1 MAELGYQEGRN
12 FTFDYIQTPDVEGYE
27 RNYRE
32 LAARK
37 VDVFLAVGNE
47 RALRAALL
55 AAEGRP
61 IAFLA
66 VDFDPLAR
74 GYVASLSRPGGN
86 VTGIFVRQLELAA
99 KRVEIAREAFPRA
112 TVIGIAFDTVS
123 HEQRD
128 AASEAARKLGL
139 EPRMIEVK
147 GQQDYGGAFN
157 AMDDARG
164 QPIILPA
171 GPMFF
176 RDREAIA
183 QALLERR
190 IPSIA
195 AFREN
200 MEAGALISYGFDL
213 MGLFYDIAAYV
224 HQIARGAKLSDMP
237 IEQSPR
243 FYMAVNLKTAA
254 SLGVSL
260 SDVFVARAN
269 EGTRMRRREFITLLG
284 AAAAWPLAARAQQP
298 SMPVVGW
305 LGSGSA
311 EPLLIAALHRGLRE
325 AGFIDRR
332 NVAFEYRWANGE
344 YERLPA
350 QVAELVER
358 RVAVIVA
365 GAPPAAH
372 AAKAATSTIPVVF
385 SLGTDPVKTGLVESL
400 NRPGGNLTGITQFS
414 TELEAKRLE
423 ILRESVPNANLI
435 ALLVNPNF
443 PASK

>member
-1 MAELGYQEGRN
+1 MASYIERRKFLATLGGAAAWPLALRAQQQPKMLRVGFVGIQPRESPFYTNFLNRMAELGYQEGRN
-12 FTFDYIQTPDVEGYE
+12 FAFEYIQTLDIEGYQK
-27 RNYRE
+27 NYRE

-47 RALRAALL
+47 PALRAALS
-55 AAEGRP
+55 AADGRP

-66 VDFDPLAR
+66 IDFDPLAK

-123 HEQRD
+123 REQRD
-128 AASEAARKLGL
+128 AAADAARKLGL

-147 GQQDYGGAFN
+147 QQDYGGAFN

-183 QALLERR
+183 QALLVRR

-213 MGLFYDIAAYV
+213 MGLFYDIASYV
-224 HQIARGAKLSDMP
+224 HQIARGARPSDMP

-260 SDVFVARAN
+260 SDVFIARAN
-269 EGTRMRRREFITLLG
+269 EVRE
-284 AAAAWPLAARAQQP
+284 
-298 SMPVVGW
+298 
-305 LGSGSA
+305 
-311 EPLLIAALHRGLRE
+311 
-325 AGFIDRR
+325 
-332 NVAFEYRWANGE
+332 
-344 YERLPA
+344 
-350 QVAELVER
+350 
-358 RVAVIVA
+358 
-365 GAPPAAH
+365 
-372 AAKAATSTIPVVF
+372 
-385 SLGTDPVKTGLVESL
+385 
-400 NRPGGNLTGITQFS
+400 
-414 TELEAKRLE
+414 
-423 ILRESVPNANLI
+423 
-435 ALLVNPNF
+435 
-443 PASK
+443 

>member
-1 MAELGYQEGRN
+1 MTVTIGRRGLLAALGSAAAAWPLAARAQLQPKMLRVGFVGIQPRESPFYTNFLKRMAELGYQEGRN
-12 FTFDYIQTPDVEGYE
+12 FAFEYIQTPDIEGYE
-27 RNYRE
+27 KNYRD

-47 RALRAALL
+47 RALRAALS
-55 AAEGRP
+55 AADGKP

-66 VDFDPLAR
+66 IDFDPLAK
-74 GYVASLSRPGGN
+74 GYVANLSRPGGN

-112 TVIGIAFDTVS
+112 TVVGIAFDTVS
-123 HEQRD
+123 REQRD
-128 AASEAARKLGL
+128 AAAEAARKLGL

-147 GQQDYGGAFN
+147 GERGYDGAFG

-164 QPIILPA
+164 QPLILPA

-176 RDREAIA
+176 RDRAAIA

-190 IPSIA
+190 IPSVA

-213 MGLFYDIAAYV
+213 MGLFYDIASYV
-224 HQIARGAKLSDMP
+224 HRIAGGAKPSDTP

-269 EGTRMRRREFITLLG
+269 EVRE
-284 AAAAWPLAARAQQP
+284 
-298 SMPVVGW
+298 
-305 LGSGSA
+305 
-311 EPLLIAALHRGLRE
+311 
-325 AGFIDRR
+325 
-332 NVAFEYRWANGE
+332 
-344 YERLPA
+344 
-350 QVAELVER
+350 
-358 RVAVIVA
+358 
-365 GAPPAAH
+365 
-372 AAKAATSTIPVVF
+372 
-385 SLGTDPVKTGLVESL
+385 
-400 NRPGGNLTGITQFS
+400 
-414 TELEAKRLE
+414 
-423 ILRESVPNANLI
+423 
-435 ALLVNPNF
+435 
-443 PASK
+443 